1 MKLNNIIIELEWP
14 QNIDIVDL
22 RKFIISN
29 FPKGLEIIRWY
40 IDDIKIINNMT
51 RKKLIKISA
60 STHNQLVQSFVN
72 KNKKIL

>member
-40 IDDIKIINNMT
+40 IDEIKIINNKT
-51 RKKLIKISA
+51 RKKLIKINA
-60 STHNQLVQSFVN
+60 STHN
-72 KNKKIL
+72 